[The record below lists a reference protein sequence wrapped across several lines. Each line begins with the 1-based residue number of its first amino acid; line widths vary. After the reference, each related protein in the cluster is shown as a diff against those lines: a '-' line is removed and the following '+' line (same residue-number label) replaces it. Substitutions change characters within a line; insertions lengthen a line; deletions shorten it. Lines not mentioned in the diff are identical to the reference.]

1 MQTAEPRPQMEM
13 TADGALTEQVKA
25 LEGRVAQLEAQMQQ
39 VKEELPNN
47 RVSIIVF
54 SGDLDKVLPAF
65 IIATG
70 AAAMGMEV
78 SLFFTFWGLNVLKK
92 RRDLA
97 GKGFLE
103 KMFALMTP
111 VGTEGL
117 GVSKMNFFGIGAK
130 MLRALMKSKQVASL
144 EELVQMA
151 KEMGVRIVACQ
162 MSMDV
167 LGVKKDEL
175 WDDIEVGGVAT
186 FLADAA
192 KSKVTLFL

>member
-1 MQTAEPRPQMEM
+1 MAMTETRPTTMQEVVTAER
-13 TADGALTEQVKA
+13 VSA
-25 LEGRVAQLEAQMQQ
+25 LEERLAQLEAQMQQ
-39 VKEELPNN
+39 VREELPEN

-70 AAAMGMEV
+70 AAAMGMQV
-78 SLFFTFWGLNVLKK
+78 SLFFTFWGLNALKK
-92 RRDLA
+92 RRDLS

-103 KMFALMTP
+103 KLFALMTP

-130 MLRALMKSKQVASL
+130 LLRTLMKRKQVASL
-144 EELVQMA
+144 EELAQMA
-151 KEMGVRIVACQ
+151 REMGVKIIACQ

-167 LGVKKDEL
+167 LGITKDEL
-175 WDDIEVGGVAT
+175 WDGIEVGGVAT
-186 FLADAA
+186 FLADAT
-192 KSKVTLFL
+192 KSKITLFT

>member
-1 MQTAEPRPQMEM
+1 MAMTETRPTTMQEVVTAER
-13 TADGALTEQVKA
+13 VSA
-25 LEGRVAQLEAQMQQ
+25 LEERLAQLEAQMQQ
-39 VKEELPNN
+39 VREELPEN

-70 AAAMGMEV
+70 AAAMGMQV
-78 SLFFTFWGLNVLKK
+78 SLFFTFWGLNALKK
-92 RRDLA
+92 RRNLS

-103 KMFALMTP
+103 KLFALMTP

-130 MLRALMKSKQVASL
+130 LLRTLMKRKQVASL
-144 EELVQMA
+144 EELAQMA
-151 KEMGVRIVACQ
+151 QEMGVKIIACQ

-167 LGVKKDEL
+167 LGITKDEL
-175 WDDIEVGGVAT
+175 WDGIEVGGVAT
-186 FLADAA
+186 FLADAT
-192 KSKVTLFL
+192 KSKITLFI